1 MTMNANATINLT
13 KLNEVKFNHI
23 HTYTLLFYIL
33 HYYDTE
39 INKVRIDK
47 NDLVN
52 KHGYTYR
59 SIRLAI
65 SELVDNHFIAKSK
78 YSSYWYKVNQNIFV
92 EFHKRK

>member
-1 MTMNANATINLT
+1 MNANATINLI

-23 HTYTLLFYIL
+23 HTYNLLFYIL

-39 INKVRIDK
+39 INKVRLDK

-52 KHGYTYR
+52 KHDYSYR

-65 SELVDNHFIAKSK
+65 NELIDNKFISKSK
-78 YSSYWYKVNQNIFV
+78 YSSDWYKVNNNIFI
-92 EFHKRK
+92 EFNKRK